1 MAKFLNLFFI
11 AVTSFFLCFCWLAYY
26 NQPLWVRY
34 LLGLLFSIMLFFL
47 LLVLQKKANLFPNK
61 KSKKNLKAQKY
72 ALALLTDYDIFIDV
86 FKQQGYQIEK
96 VSDNSYCLLGDKKT
110 LINFVFRLNNLGT
123 QDLINAFK
131 QAKKIRA
138 DKIVIF
144 CISVD
149 SSMWQFQSNFPLP
162 VFILDF
168 DASIRVLANNGKSI
182 KPYYGTKKGKFFDKN
197 FFYFAFAKNRSKHYF
212 AISVFLLLMAI
223 VSYYPIYNIIV
234 ATVCFGLGI
243 YSLVNKRFN
252 PNLFIPM
259 L

>member
-1 MAKFLNLFFI
+1 MAKYLNLFFI
-11 AVTSFFLCFCWLAYY
+11 AVTAFFLCFCWLAYY

-34 LLGLLFSIMLFFL
+34 SLGLLFAVMLFFI
-47 LLVLQKKANLFPNK
+47 LLVLQKKSDLVPNK
-61 KSKKNLKAQKY
+61 KSKKNVKAQKY
-72 ALALLTDYDIFIDV
+72 ALALLTEYDIFIDV
-86 FKQQGYQIEK
+86 LKQQGYQTER
-96 VSDNSYCLLGDKKT
+96 VSDNAYCLLGEQKT
-110 LINFVFRLNNLGT
+110 LVNFVFRLTNLVT

-131 QAKKIRA
+131 QAKKIKA

-149 SSMWQFQSNFPLP
+149 SSLWQFQNNFPLP
-162 VFILDF
+162 VFVLDF
-168 DASIRVLANNGKSI
+168 DASMRLLANNGKSVT
-182 KPYYGTKKGKFFDKN
+182 PYYGTKKRGFFDKN

-252 PNLFIPM
+252 PNLFIPT